1 MKTSI
6 QTYNRAS
13 AIRKALTLLMLLAI
27 ATSLSAQRPRRGS
40 TSTRQRSSVP
50 TPQQKKPTKAQLQQQ
65 QAQMAQQRR
74 REQQRA
80 AELNRSIRTSLD
92 SVLILDNQIGRQ
104 QRSIDSLTRDI
115 NALRVQIDSMTVQL
129 EQLKKELADKKSK
142 YGKAMVYMQRSK
154 TVQEKLMFV
163 FSASNL
169 EQMIRRARYIREYS
183 TFQRAQGQII
193 KQQQA
198 EVHRKQ
204 NELLDAKTKL
214 ETHRVALEETRKLL
228 ERDKG
233 NCQKKVDFLNQN
245 LATVQQQI
253 KEYQRKEAE
262 LNAQIDRI
270 IQEEI
275 AEARRRAEA
284 ERRRREEEAR
294 KRAEEE
300 RLAAANAKKKGS
312 SKAPARPAAPA
323 AATPSAWEAEDAAD
337 RKLSSSFT
345 ANKGRLPM
353 PITGSYSI
361 VGRYGTYTVAG
372 LRNVT
377 LDNKG
382 IDIRGQ
388 QGAQAR
394 SVFDGTVSSVFQY
407 GGQYIVMVRHGS
419 YISVYSGLSSVIV
432 KKGAKVSTK
441 QALGNVGTDENGN
454 YVLHFQLRQESSR
467 LNPQLWVR

>member
-1 MKTSI
+1 MSLSP
-6 QTYNRAS
+6 RS
-13 AIRKALTLLMLLAI
+13 HHRLLTIFCLFLV
-27 ATSLSAQRPRRGS
+27 ATSVAAQQPRRGS
-40 TSTRQRSSVP
+40 TSSRRRTSVP
-50 TPQQKKPTKAQLQQQ
+50 APQQKKPTKQQLQQQ
-65 QAQMAQQRR
+65 QAQMAQQRK

-80 AELNRSIRTSLD
+80 AELNRSIRTNLD

-104 QRSIDSLTRDI
+104 QQSIDSLTRDI
-115 NALRVQIDSMTVQL
+115 NKLRVQIDSMTVEL
-129 EQLKKELADKKSK
+129 ENLKRELADKKSK
-142 YGKAMVYMQRSK
+142 YSKAMVYMQRQK

-169 EQMIRRARYIREYS
+169 EQMIRRARYIREYA

-233 NCQKKVDFLNQN
+233 NCQKKVEFLNKN

-294 KRAEEE
+294 KRAEAD

-312 SKAPARPAAPA
+312 KAPTTPAAPA
-323 AATPSAWEAEDAAD
+323 AAPSAWEAEDAAD

-419 YISVYSGLSSVIV
+419 YISVYSGLSSVSV
-432 KKGAKVSTK
+432 KKGTKVSTK
-441 QALGNVGTDENGN
+441 QVLGNVGTDDNGN

-467 LNPQLWVR
+467 LNPQQWVR